1 MKILFLVFS
10 LLFWFSEFAS
20 AEELPLITLK
30 SIHGIEFTYL
40 RSDLQDTI
48 SVSIAFK
55 GGMAS
60 DDVNGPATA
69 YLAPALMAASAG
81 GKTNSEM
88 FEAFSDVGGSFSLAA
103 NTDQTYAELS
113 APSKGILGAAKL
125 ANLVL
130 TKPDFPEKK
139 FLRRRADL
147 AARVEESAAYPET
160 AMQVAF
166 NFAVAEPHPYQNYFS
181 PTANSLRSVAQ
192 SDLRPWVAKHI
203 TRDRILVAVVGN
215 LNYDQAREIV
225 DQVLDGLPE
234 KSDLPETPRMQFK
247 SAPVQPI
254 QVAFDTGDQAILNFG
269 MAQNFRADL
278 KQWIAVSMLSQIF
291 VGDQKSRLF
300 KNIRESSGATYGLQ
314 PNLAFYEA
322 MLVNGVTGRIAK
334 DKVDETI
341 ALVQKSW
348 TKFREDGP
356 TDEEIANAR
365 ANMHQLIGNVS
376 RDHTRLSGF
385 IRDYLTGHWTASEIS
400 HLLALIDEIDLK
412 DKTMLQDL
420 FPVNPIIVIAQ

>member
-1 MKILFLVFS
+1 MKTRSLVFS
-10 LLFWFSEFAS
+10 LLFWFAGFAS

-40 RSDLQDTI
+40 RSDLQDTV
-48 SVSIAFK
+48 SVSIAFH

-60 DDVNGPATA
+60 DDVNGPSIA
-69 YLAPALMAASAG
+69 YLAPGLMAAGAG
-81 GKTNSEM
+81 GKTNSEL
-88 FEAFSDVGGSFSLAA
+88 FEAFSDVGGSFSLST

-130 TKPDFPEKK
+130 TKPDFPELK
-139 FLRRRADL
+139 FQRRRAAL
-147 AARVEESAAYPET
+147 AERVEESSAYPDT
-160 AMQVAF
+160 AMQLAF

-181 PTANSLRSVAQ
+181 PTANSLRAVAL

-215 LNYDQAREIV
+215 LNYDQARDIV
-225 DQVLDGLPE
+225 DLVLDGLPE
-234 KSDLPETPRMQFK
+234 KTDLPETPRMNFK
-247 SAPVQPI
+247 PAPVQPI

-269 MAQNFRADL
+269 MAQKFRADL

-300 KNIRESSGATYGLQ
+300 KDIRESSGATYGLQ

-348 TKFREDGP
+348 TKFREIGP

-412 DKTMLQDL
+412 DKIMLQDL
-420 FPVNPIIVIAQ
+420 FPVNPIIVVAQ